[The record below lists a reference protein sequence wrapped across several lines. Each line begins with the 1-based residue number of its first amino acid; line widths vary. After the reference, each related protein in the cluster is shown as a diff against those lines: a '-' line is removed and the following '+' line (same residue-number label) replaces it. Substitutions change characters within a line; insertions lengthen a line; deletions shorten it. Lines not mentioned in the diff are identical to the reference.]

1 MKNTICVA
9 QSWDKI
15 HKYLFKPTYKRTFGG
30 RKKKMDIHYT
40 TKCFDML
47 KYQNRAIPRKP
58 MIKPE

>member
-30 RKKKMDIHYT
+30 RKKKNGYSLYNKMFRYV
-40 TKCFDML
+40 K
-47 KYQNRAIPRKP
+47 IPKP
-58 MIKPE
+58 SYSKETYD

>member
-30 RKKKMDIHYT
+30 RKKNGYSLYNKMFRYV
-40 TKCFDML
+40 K
-47 KYQNRAIPRKP
+47 IPKP
-58 MIKPE
+58 SYSKETYD